1 MAELCVEVPVLGL
14 RLFQKPFTNNKGR
27 AAASLAAEGGAVQAL
42 LRRHAAEK
50 RKAHEEAE
58 ERQRQARPTPTPTPS
73 PYPNPNPNLHP
84 TSTPTPHQA
93 GTAPDSIDSLLKTD
107 LSVGALLELSGA
119 SAWLA
124 TMPAAAKP
132 GAASAA
138 EPPAST
144 AVVEPQGAAA
154 AGAAAAGAA
163 AAGAAAAG
171 AAAAGAAAAGAAAAG
186 AAAAGAA
193 APSKP
198 ASRTPARHLLLARQ
212 LRFGEAV
219 MQVALTRHC
228 LMQLQMLDVP
238 RRAAALRLLH
248 GLGSKQL
255 ENQEALE
262 AEGLEGSLFYSHSDL
277 RRRLGLGLGLGF
289 S

>member
-58 ERQRQARPTPTPTPS
+58 ERQRQARPTPNPTPS
-73 PYPNPNPNLHP
+73 PYPNPNLN
-84 TSTPTPHQA
+84 PTPYPNPNQA
-93 GTAPDSIDSLLKTD
+93 GGAPDSIDSLLKTG
-107 LSVGALLELSGA
+107 LSVGALLELNAKLA
-119 SAWLA
+119 STAR
-124 TMPAAAKP
+124 PAAAKP

-144 AVVEPQGAAA
+144 AVTDPQGAAA

-163 AAGAAAAG
+163 AGAAAAG
-171 AAAAGAAAAGAAAAG
+171 ES
-186 AAAAGAA
+186 
-193 APSKP
+193 APGKP

-248 GLGSKQL
+248 GLGSNQL

-277 RRRLGLGLGLGF
+277 RRRLG
-289 S
+289 SRVRVRVMV